1 MTYLCVLQKI
11 EIMGNSEKVFVY
23 DQSFTFLILNG
34 LNDFNGNIFFGNEVF
49 VTVGV
54 LFCNI

>member
-1 MTYLCVLQKI
+1 
-11 EIMGNSEKVFVY
+11 MGNSEKVFVY